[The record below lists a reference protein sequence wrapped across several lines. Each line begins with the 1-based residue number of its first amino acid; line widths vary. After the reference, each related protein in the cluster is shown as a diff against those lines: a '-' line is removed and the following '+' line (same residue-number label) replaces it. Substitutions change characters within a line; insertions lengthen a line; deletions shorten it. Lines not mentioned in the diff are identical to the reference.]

1 MNPARD
7 ERTSRPT
14 YSEDEIGK
22 APPVMPDNTTTDAWD
37 AIAALGGVPQPRLV
51 NVNQPTGRQTSLGD
65 VPPPPVW

>member
-7 ERTSRPT
+7 ERNSRPT

-22 APPVMPDNTTTDAWD
+22 APPVRPDLTTTDAWD
-37 AIAALGGVPQPRLV
+37 AIAALGGVPQLRLV
-51 NVNQPTGRQTSLGD
+51 DVSQPTGRQTLPRD

>member
-22 APPVMPDNTTTDAWD
+22 APPVMPDTTTTDAWD
-37 AIAALGGVPQPRLV
+37 AIMALGGVPQPRLV
-51 NVNQPTGRQTSLGD
+51 DVNPPTGSRTPSPD
-65 VPPPPVW
+65 VPPPPAW